1 MSLKKINPI
10 KTKSWIKLKAHF
22 NEIENKEIKDL
33 LSIRSNP
40 SCFSL
45 EWNDFNI
52 DISKNR
58 IDNTT
63 LNLLLDLAKECGL
76 EDAISKQFKG
86 DIIND
91 TEKRAVLHT
100 AVRTDGNEK
109 INVDGLDVVPSILE
123 TRSKIKS
130 FTNDVMSGN
139 LKGDTGKP
147 FTDVVNIGIGG
158 SDLGPVMVVEAL
170 KHYSSRLKPHFVSNV
185 DGDHVLEIIKDLNPE
200 TTLFIIVSKTFTT
213 QETISNA
220 NTIRDWLVSKLNVS
234 AVSKHFAAVSTNL
247 TEIKKFGIN
256 PKMVFS
262 MNDWVGGRF
271 SLWSSVGLSISLA
284 VGYEN
289 FSKLLEYHI
298 GNCLGGCEG
307 HQKEKDYNIY
317 ISNIR
322 DFLKG
327 NLSSSINYFKNEMEI
342 ASDSLKFEKA
352 QKAKEKIELLENYQ
366 SKSTVVSSKLNNID
380 VFSIISD
387 SSHAYVNHLQV
398 AFGRIV
404 RFHNVEIK
412 KKLDETDKELLLMTL
427 VNLRDKFSSK
437 NNTIISNIEF
447 DKILNLKFIYPKA
460 GDNKKLLDLS
470 VRNATQFKIEK
481 LKQVQIVDPER
492 HTNRILNQMKIDLRL
507 NEIPI
512 HIECFDNSNIQGSNP
527 VASCIVF
534 KNSKPS
540 KKDYRHFNIKTVEG
554 PDDYASMEEVVY
566 RRYKRMVDEKSVL
579 PSLIII
585 DGGKGQLSSSIKALK
600 KLNLENTI
608 AILGIAK
615 RLEEIFYPNDP
626 IPLYL
631 NKKSET
637 LKVIQQMRNEA
648 HRFAI
653 TFHRN
658 KRSKQALTS
667 SFDGIPG
674 IGEKTKTTLLKRF
687 KSLKKIKETSL
698 DLLINEV
705 GESKAKKIKEFLNS
719 MK

>member
-1 MSLKKINPI
+1 MPSEPGVYQFFNKEDKIIYIGKAKNLKKRIASYFQKNI
-10 KTKSWIKLKAHF
+10 GSRKTKNLVKNIHEIKHIIVSSESDALLLENSLIKKYQPKYNILLRDDKTYPWIVIKKESFPRVLTTRRVEKDGSEYFGPFTNYKTVRTIMDIFSNLYSLRTCHYDLRQK
-22 NEIENKEIKDL
+22 NIIENKYKV
-33 LSIRSNP
+33 
-40 SCFSL
+40 C
-45 EWNDFNI
+45 
-52 DISKNR
+52 
-58 IDNTT
+58 
-63 LNLLLDLAKECGL
+63 
-76 EDAISKQFKG
+76 
-86 DIIND
+86 
-91 TEKRAVLHT
+91 
-100 AVRTDGNEK
+100 
-109 INVDGLDVVPSILE
+109 
-123 TRSKIKS
+123 
-130 FTNDVMSGN
+130 
-139 LKGDTGKP
+139 
-147 FTDVVNIGIGG
+147 
-158 SDLGPVMVVEAL
+158 
-170 KHYSSRLKPHFVSNV
+170 
-185 DGDHVLEIIKDLNPE
+185 
-200 TTLFIIVSKTFTT
+200 
-213 QETISNA
+213 
-220 NTIRDWLVSKLNVS
+220 
-234 AVSKHFAAVSTNL
+234 
-247 TEIKKFGIN
+247 
-256 PKMVFS
+256 
-262 MNDWVGGRF
+262 
-271 SLWSSVGLSISLA
+271 
-284 VGYEN
+284 
-289 FSKLLEYHI
+289 LEYHI

-307 HQKEKDYNIY
+307 HQKEVDYNIY

-327 NLSSSINYFKNEMEI
+327 NLSSSINYFKNEMKT
-342 ASDSLKFEKA
+342 ASGSLHFEKA

-366 SKSTVVSSKLNNID
+366 AKSTVVNSKLNNID

-412 KKLDETDKELLLMTL
+412 KKLEETDKELLLMTL
-427 VNLRDKFSSK
+427 VNLREKFSSK
-437 NNTIISNIEF
+437 NNTVISNIKF
-447 DKILNLKFIYPKA
+447 DKILDLKFISPKA

-507 NEIPI
+507 NEMPK

-554 PDDYASMEEVVY
+554 PDDYASMEEVVF
-566 RRYKRMVDEKSVL
+566 RRYKRMLDEKSVL

-600 KLNLENTI
+600 KLKLENTI

-615 RLEEIFYPNDP
+615 RLEEIFYPNDS

-674 IGEKTKTTLLKRF
+674 IGEKTKIALLKRF

-698 DLLINEV
+698 ELLINEV
-705 GESKAKKIKEFLNS
+705 GESKAKK
-719 MK
+719 

>member
-1 MSLKKINPI
+1 MPSEPGVYQFFNKEDKIIYIGKAKNLKKRVASYFQKNVGSR
-10 KTKSWIKLKAHF
+10 KTKNLVKNIH
-22 NEIENKEIKDL
+22 EIKHIVVSTESDA
-33 LSIRSNP
+33 
-40 SCFSL
+40 
-45 EWNDFNI
+45 
-52 DISKNR
+52 
-58 IDNTT
+58 
-63 LNLLLDLAKECGL
+63 LLLENSLIKKYQPKYNILLRDDKTYPWIVIKKEAFPRVL
-76 EDAISKQFKG
+76 
-86 DIIND
+86 
-91 TEKRAVLHT
+91 TTRRVEKDGSEYFGPFT
-100 AVRTDGNEK
+100 NYKTVRTIMG
-109 INVDGLDVVPSILE
+109 
-123 TRSKIKS
+123 
-130 FTNDVMSGN
+130 
-139 LKGDTGKP
+139 
-147 FTDVVNIGIGG
+147 
-158 SDLGPVMVVEAL
+158 
-170 KHYSSRLKPHFVSNV
+170 
-185 DGDHVLEIIKDLNPE
+185 
-200 TTLFIIVSKTFTT
+200 
-213 QETISNA
+213 
-220 NTIRDWLVSKLNVS
+220 
-234 AVSKHFAAVSTNL
+234 
-247 TEIKKFGIN
+247 
-256 PKMVFS
+256 VFS
-262 MNDWVGGRF
+262 TLY
-271 SLWSSVGLSISLA
+271 SLRTCHYDLKEKNIVEKKYK
-284 VGYEN
+284 VC
-289 FSKLLEYHI
+289 LEYHI

-307 HQKEKDYNIY
+307 HQKEEDYDVY

-327 NLSSSINYFKNEMEI
+327 NLSSSLNYFKNEMKT
-342 ASDSLKFEKA
+342 ASDCLQFEKA
-352 QKAKEKIELLENYQ
+352 QSAKEKIELLENYQ

-412 KKLDETDKELLLMTL
+412 KKLEETDKKLLLMTL
-427 VNLRDKFSSK
+427 VNLRDKFNSK
-437 NNTIISNIEF
+437 NNIVISNIKF
-447 DKILNLKFIYPKA
+447 DKILDLKFIFPKA

-492 HTNRILNQMKIDLRL
+492 HTNRILNQMKTDLRL
-507 NEIPI
+507 NKIPV

-540 KKDYRHFNIKTVEG
+540 KKDYRHYNIKTVEG

-566 RRYKRMVDEKSVL
+566 RRYRRMLDEKLSL

-653 TFHRN
+653 NFHRN

-674 IGEKTKTTLLKRF
+674 IGEKTKTALLKRF
-687 KSLKKIKETSL
+687 KSLKNIKETSL
-698 DLLINEV
+698 ELLISEV
-705 GESKAKKIKEFLNS
+705 GESKAKKLKDFLNS
-719 MK
+719 MS

>member
-1 MSLKKINPI
+1 MPSEPGVYQFFNKEDKIIYIGKAKNLKKRIASYFQKNI
-10 KTKSWIKLKAHF
+10 GSRKTKNLVKNIHEIKHIIVSSESDALLLENSLIKKYQPKYNILLRDDKTYPWIVIKKESFPRVLTTRRVEKDGSEYFGPFTNYKTVRTIMDIFSNLYSLRTCHYDLRQK
-22 NEIENKEIKDL
+22 NIIENKYKV
-33 LSIRSNP
+33 
-40 SCFSL
+40 C
-45 EWNDFNI
+45 
-52 DISKNR
+52 
-58 IDNTT
+58 
-63 LNLLLDLAKECGL
+63 
-76 EDAISKQFKG
+76 
-86 DIIND
+86 
-91 TEKRAVLHT
+91 
-100 AVRTDGNEK
+100 
-109 INVDGLDVVPSILE
+109 
-123 TRSKIKS
+123 
-130 FTNDVMSGN
+130 
-139 LKGDTGKP
+139 
-147 FTDVVNIGIGG
+147 
-158 SDLGPVMVVEAL
+158 
-170 KHYSSRLKPHFVSNV
+170 
-185 DGDHVLEIIKDLNPE
+185 
-200 TTLFIIVSKTFTT
+200 
-213 QETISNA
+213 
-220 NTIRDWLVSKLNVS
+220 
-234 AVSKHFAAVSTNL
+234 
-247 TEIKKFGIN
+247 
-256 PKMVFS
+256 
-262 MNDWVGGRF
+262 
-271 SLWSSVGLSISLA
+271 
-284 VGYEN
+284 
-289 FSKLLEYHI
+289 LEYHI

-307 HQKEKDYNIY
+307 HQKEVDYNIY

-327 NLSSSINYFKNEMEI
+327 NLSSSINYFRNEMKT
-342 ASDSLKFEKA
+342 ASGSLHFEKA

-366 SKSTVVSSKLNNID
+366 AKSTVVNSKLNNID

-412 KKLDETDKELLLMTL
+412 KKLEETDKELLLMTL
-427 VNLRDKFSSK
+427 VNLREKFSSK
-437 NNTIISNIEF
+437 NNTVISNIKF
-447 DKILNLKFIYPKA
+447 DKILDLKFISPKA

-507 NEIPI
+507 NEIPK

-554 PDDYASMEEVVY
+554 PDDYASMEEVVF
-566 RRYKRMVDEKSVL
+566 RRYKRMLDEKSVL

-600 KLNLENTI
+600 KLKLENTI

-674 IGEKTKTTLLKRF
+674 IGEKTKIALLKRF

-698 DLLINEV
+698 ELLISEV
-705 GESKAKKIKEFLNS
+705 GESKAKKLKEFLNS

>member
-1 MSLKKINPI
+1 MPSEPGVYQFFNKEDKIIYIGKAKNLKKRVASYFQKNVGSR
-10 KTKSWIKLKAHF
+10 KTKNLVKNIHGIKHIVVSTESDA
-22 NEIENKEIKDL
+22 
-33 LSIRSNP
+33 
-40 SCFSL
+40 
-45 EWNDFNI
+45 
-52 DISKNR
+52 
-58 IDNTT
+58 
-63 LNLLLDLAKECGL
+63 LLLENSLIKKYQPKYNILLRDDKTYPWIVIKKEAFPRVL
-76 EDAISKQFKG
+76 
-86 DIIND
+86 
-91 TEKRAVLHT
+91 TTRRVEKDGSEYFGPFT
-100 AVRTDGNEK
+100 NYKTVRTIMG
-109 INVDGLDVVPSILE
+109 
-123 TRSKIKS
+123 
-130 FTNDVMSGN
+130 
-139 LKGDTGKP
+139 
-147 FTDVVNIGIGG
+147 
-158 SDLGPVMVVEAL
+158 
-170 KHYSSRLKPHFVSNV
+170 
-185 DGDHVLEIIKDLNPE
+185 
-200 TTLFIIVSKTFTT
+200 
-213 QETISNA
+213 
-220 NTIRDWLVSKLNVS
+220 
-234 AVSKHFAAVSTNL
+234 
-247 TEIKKFGIN
+247 
-256 PKMVFS
+256 VFS
-262 MNDWVGGRF
+262 TLY
-271 SLWSSVGLSISLA
+271 SLRTCHYDLKEKNIVEKKYK
-284 VGYEN
+284 VC
-289 FSKLLEYHI
+289 LEYHI

-307 HQKEKDYNIY
+307 HQKEEDYDVY

-327 NLSSSINYFKNEMEI
+327 NLSSSLNYFKNEMKT
-342 ASDSLKFEKA
+342 ASDCLQFEKA
-352 QKAKEKIELLENYQ
+352 QSAKEKIELLENYQ

-412 KKLDETDKELLLMTL
+412 KKLEETDKKLLLMTL

-437 NNTIISNIEF
+437 NNTVISNIKF
-447 DKILNLKFIYPKA
+447 DKILDLKFIFPKA

-492 HTNRILNQMKIDLRL
+492 HTNRILNQMKTDLRL
-507 NEIPI
+507 NKMPV

-566 RRYKRMVDEKSVL
+566 RRYRRMLDEKLSL

-653 TFHRN
+653 NFHRN

-674 IGEKTKTTLLKRF
+674 IGEKTKTALLKRF
-687 KSLKKIKETSL
+687 KSLKNIKETSL
-698 DLLINEV
+698 ELLISEV
-705 GESKAKKIKEFLNS
+705 GESKAKKLKDFLNS
-719 MK
+719 MS

>member
-1 MSLKKINPI
+1 MPSEPGVYQFFNKKDKIIYIGKAKNLKKRIASYFQKNI
-10 KTKSWIKLKAHF
+10 GSRKTKNLVKNIHEIKHIIVSSESDALLLENSLIKKYQPKYNILLRDDKTYPWIVIKKESFPRVLTTRRVEKDGSEYFGPFTNYKTVRTIMDIFSNLYSLRTCHYDLRQK
-22 NEIENKEIKDL
+22 NIIENKYKV
-33 LSIRSNP
+33 
-40 SCFSL
+40 C
-45 EWNDFNI
+45 
-52 DISKNR
+52 
-58 IDNTT
+58 
-63 LNLLLDLAKECGL
+63 
-76 EDAISKQFKG
+76 
-86 DIIND
+86 
-91 TEKRAVLHT
+91 
-100 AVRTDGNEK
+100 
-109 INVDGLDVVPSILE
+109 
-123 TRSKIKS
+123 
-130 FTNDVMSGN
+130 
-139 LKGDTGKP
+139 
-147 FTDVVNIGIGG
+147 
-158 SDLGPVMVVEAL
+158 
-170 KHYSSRLKPHFVSNV
+170 
-185 DGDHVLEIIKDLNPE
+185 
-200 TTLFIIVSKTFTT
+200 
-213 QETISNA
+213 
-220 NTIRDWLVSKLNVS
+220 
-234 AVSKHFAAVSTNL
+234 
-247 TEIKKFGIN
+247 
-256 PKMVFS
+256 
-262 MNDWVGGRF
+262 
-271 SLWSSVGLSISLA
+271 
-284 VGYEN
+284 
-289 FSKLLEYHI
+289 LEYHI

-307 HQKEKDYNIY
+307 HQKEVDYNIY

-327 NLSSSINYFKNEMEI
+327 NLSSSINYFKNEMKT
-342 ASDSLKFEKA
+342 ASGSLHFEKA

-366 SKSTVVSSKLNNID
+366 AKSTVVNSKLNNID

-412 KKLDETDKELLLMTL
+412 KKLEETDKELLLMTL
-427 VNLRDKFSSK
+427 VNLREKFSSK
-437 NNTIISNIEF
+437 NNTVISNIKF
-447 DKILNLKFIYPKA
+447 DKILDLKFISPKA

-507 NEIPI
+507 NEIPK

-554 PDDYASMEEVVY
+554 PDDYASMEEVVF
-566 RRYKRMVDEKSVL
+566 RRYKRMLDEKSVL

-600 KLNLENTI
+600 KLKLENTI

-674 IGEKTKTTLLKRF
+674 IGEKTKSALLIMF
-687 KSLKKIKETSL
+687 KSLKKIKETSVFL
-698 DLLINEV
+698 KKQLIKFE
-705 GESKAKKIKEFLNS
+705 KK
-719 MK
+719 

>member
-1 MSLKKINPI
+1 MPSEPGVYQFFNKEDKIIYIGKAKNLKKRVSSYFQKNVGSR
-10 KTKSWIKLKAHF
+10 KTKNLVKNIH
-22 NEIENKEIKDL
+22 EIKHIVVSSESDA
-33 LSIRSNP
+33 
-40 SCFSL
+40 
-45 EWNDFNI
+45 
-52 DISKNR
+52 
-58 IDNTT
+58 
-63 LNLLLDLAKECGL
+63 LLLENSLIKKYQPKYNILLRDDKTYPWIVIKKESFPRVL
-76 EDAISKQFKG
+76 
-86 DIIND
+86 
-91 TEKRAVLHT
+91 TTRRVEKDGSEYFGPFT
-100 AVRTDGNEK
+100 NYKTVRTIMDIFSNLYSLRTCHYDLRQK
-109 INVDGLDVVPSILE
+109 NILE
-123 TRSKIKS
+123 SKYK
-130 FTNDVMSGN
+130 VC
-139 LKGDTGKP
+139 
-147 FTDVVNIGIGG
+147 
-158 SDLGPVMVVEAL
+158 
-170 KHYSSRLKPHFVSNV
+170 
-185 DGDHVLEIIKDLNPE
+185 
-200 TTLFIIVSKTFTT
+200 
-213 QETISNA
+213 
-220 NTIRDWLVSKLNVS
+220 
-234 AVSKHFAAVSTNL
+234 
-247 TEIKKFGIN
+247 
-256 PKMVFS
+256 
-262 MNDWVGGRF
+262 
-271 SLWSSVGLSISLA
+271 
-284 VGYEN
+284 
-289 FSKLLEYHI
+289 LEYHI

-307 HQKEKDYNIY
+307 HQEEEDYNIY

-327 NLSSSINYFKNEMEI
+327 NLSSSINYFKNEMKV
-342 ASDSLKFEKA
+342 ASDLLRFEKA
-352 QKAKEKIELLENYQ
+352 QAAKEKIDLLENYQ

-404 RFHNVEIK
+404 RFHNLEIK
-412 KKLDETDKELLLMTL
+412 KKLDESDKELLLMTL
-427 VNLRDKFSSK
+427 VNLRGKFSSK
-437 NNTIISNIEF
+437 NNTVISNVKF
-447 DKILNLKFIYPKA
+447 DKILDLNFIFPKS

-512 HIECFDNSNIQGSNP
+512 NIECFDNSNIQGSNP

-566 RRYKRMVDEKSVL
+566 RRYKRMLEEKSVL

-653 TFHRN
+653 NFHRN

-667 SFDGIPG
+667 SFDEIPG
-674 IGEKTKTTLLKRF
+674 IGEKTKTALLKRF

-698 DLLINEV
+698 ELLISEV
-705 GESKAKKIKEFLNS
+705 GKSKAKKLKEFLNS
-719 MK
+719 MN

>member
-1 MSLKKINPI
+1 MPSEPGVYQFFNKEDKIIYIGKAKNLKKRIASYFQKNI
-10 KTKSWIKLKAHF
+10 GSRKTKNLVKNIHEIKHIIVSSESDALLLENSLIKKYQPKYNILLRDDKTYPWIVIKKESFPRVLTTRRVEKDGSEYFGPFTNYKTVRTIMDIFSNLYSLRTCHYDLRQK
-22 NEIENKEIKDL
+22 NIIENKYKV
-33 LSIRSNP
+33 
-40 SCFSL
+40 C
-45 EWNDFNI
+45 
-52 DISKNR
+52 
-58 IDNTT
+58 
-63 LNLLLDLAKECGL
+63 
-76 EDAISKQFKG
+76 
-86 DIIND
+86 
-91 TEKRAVLHT
+91 
-100 AVRTDGNEK
+100 
-109 INVDGLDVVPSILE
+109 
-123 TRSKIKS
+123 
-130 FTNDVMSGN
+130 
-139 LKGDTGKP
+139 
-147 FTDVVNIGIGG
+147 
-158 SDLGPVMVVEAL
+158 
-170 KHYSSRLKPHFVSNV
+170 
-185 DGDHVLEIIKDLNPE
+185 
-200 TTLFIIVSKTFTT
+200 
-213 QETISNA
+213 
-220 NTIRDWLVSKLNVS
+220 
-234 AVSKHFAAVSTNL
+234 
-247 TEIKKFGIN
+247 
-256 PKMVFS
+256 
-262 MNDWVGGRF
+262 
-271 SLWSSVGLSISLA
+271 
-284 VGYEN
+284 
-289 FSKLLEYHI
+289 LEYHI

-307 HQKEKDYNIY
+307 HQKEVDYNIY

-327 NLSSSINYFKNEMEI
+327 NLSSSINYFKNEMKT
-342 ASDSLKFEKA
+342 ASGSLHFEKA

-366 SKSTVVSSKLNNID
+366 AKSTVVNSKLNNID

-412 KKLDETDKELLLMTL
+412 KKLEETDKELLLMTL
-427 VNLRDKFSSK
+427 VNLREKFSSK
-437 NNTIISNIEF
+437 NNTVISNIKF
-447 DKILNLKFIYPKA
+447 DKILDLKFISPKA

-507 NEIPI
+507 NEMPK

-554 PDDYASMEEVVY
+554 PDDYASMEEVVF
-566 RRYKRMVDEKSVL
+566 RRYKRMLDEKSVL

-600 KLNLENTI
+600 KLKLENTI

-615 RLEEIFYPNDP
+615 RLEEIFYPNDS

-674 IGEKTKTTLLKRF
+674 IGEKTKIALLKRF

-698 DLLINEV
+698 KLLISEV
-705 GESKAKKIKEFLNS
+705 GESKAKKLKEFLNS

>member
-1 MSLKKINPI
+1 VISTSLKIELSTMPSEPGVYQFFNKEDKIIYIGKAKNLKKRVASYFQKNVGSR
-10 KTKSWIKLKAHF
+10 KTKNLVKNIH
-22 NEIENKEIKDL
+22 EIKHIVVSTESDA
-33 LSIRSNP
+33 
-40 SCFSL
+40 
-45 EWNDFNI
+45 
-52 DISKNR
+52 
-58 IDNTT
+58 
-63 LNLLLDLAKECGL
+63 LLLENSLIKKYQPKYNILLRDDKTYPWIVIKKEAFPRVL
-76 EDAISKQFKG
+76 
-86 DIIND
+86 
-91 TEKRAVLHT
+91 TTRRVEKDGSEYFGPFT
-100 AVRTDGNEK
+100 NYKTVRTIMG
-109 INVDGLDVVPSILE
+109 
-123 TRSKIKS
+123 
-130 FTNDVMSGN
+130 
-139 LKGDTGKP
+139 
-147 FTDVVNIGIGG
+147 
-158 SDLGPVMVVEAL
+158 
-170 KHYSSRLKPHFVSNV
+170 
-185 DGDHVLEIIKDLNPE
+185 
-200 TTLFIIVSKTFTT
+200 
-213 QETISNA
+213 
-220 NTIRDWLVSKLNVS
+220 
-234 AVSKHFAAVSTNL
+234 
-247 TEIKKFGIN
+247 
-256 PKMVFS
+256 VFS
-262 MNDWVGGRF
+262 TLY
-271 SLWSSVGLSISLA
+271 SLRTCHYDLKEKNIVEKKYK
-284 VGYEN
+284 VC
-289 FSKLLEYHI
+289 LEYHI

-307 HQKEKDYNIY
+307 HQKEEDYDVY

-327 NLSSSINYFKNEMEI
+327 NLSSSLNYFKNEMKT
-342 ASDSLKFEKA
+342 ASDCLQFEKA
-352 QKAKEKIELLENYQ
+352 QSAKEKIELLENYQ

-412 KKLDETDKELLLMTL
+412 KKLEETDRKLLLMTL
-427 VNLRDKFSSK
+427 VNLRDKFNSK
-437 NNTIISNIEF
+437 NNIVISNIKF
-447 DKILNLKFIYPKA
+447 DKILDLKFIFPKA

-492 HTNRILNQMKIDLRL
+492 HTNRILNQMKTDLRL
-507 NEIPI
+507 NKIPV

-566 RRYKRMVDEKSVL
+566 RRYRRMLNEKLSL

-653 TFHRN
+653 NFHRN

-674 IGEKTKTTLLKRF
+674 IGEKTKTALLKRF
-687 KSLKKIKETSL
+687 KSLKNIKETSL
-698 DLLINEV
+698 KLLISEI
-705 GESKAKKIKEFLNS
+705 GESKAKKLKDFLNS
-719 MK
+719 MS

>member
-1 MSLKKINPI
+1 VISPSLKIELSTMPSEPGVYQFFNKEDKIIYIGKAKNLKKRVASYFQKNVGSR
-10 KTKSWIKLKAHF
+10 KTKNLVKNIH
-22 NEIENKEIKDL
+22 EIKHIVVSTESDA
-33 LSIRSNP
+33 
-40 SCFSL
+40 
-45 EWNDFNI
+45 
-52 DISKNR
+52 
-58 IDNTT
+58 
-63 LNLLLDLAKECGL
+63 LLLENSLIKKYQPKYNILLRDDKTYPWIVIKKEAFPRVL
-76 EDAISKQFKG
+76 
-86 DIIND
+86 
-91 TEKRAVLHT
+91 TTRRVEKDGSEYFGPFT
-100 AVRTDGNEK
+100 NYKTVRTIMG
-109 INVDGLDVVPSILE
+109 
-123 TRSKIKS
+123 
-130 FTNDVMSGN
+130 
-139 LKGDTGKP
+139 
-147 FTDVVNIGIGG
+147 
-158 SDLGPVMVVEAL
+158 
-170 KHYSSRLKPHFVSNV
+170 
-185 DGDHVLEIIKDLNPE
+185 
-200 TTLFIIVSKTFTT
+200 
-213 QETISNA
+213 
-220 NTIRDWLVSKLNVS
+220 
-234 AVSKHFAAVSTNL
+234 
-247 TEIKKFGIN
+247 
-256 PKMVFS
+256 VFS
-262 MNDWVGGRF
+262 TLY
-271 SLWSSVGLSISLA
+271 SLRTCHYDLKEKNIVEKKYK
-284 VGYEN
+284 VC
-289 FSKLLEYHI
+289 LEYHI

-307 HQKEKDYNIY
+307 HQKEKDYDVY

-327 NLSSSINYFKNEMEI
+327 NLSSSLNYFKNEMKT
-342 ASDSLKFEKA
+342 ASDCLQFEKA
-352 QKAKEKIELLENYQ
+352 QSAKEKIELLENYQ

-387 SSHAYVNHLQV
+387 SSHAYINHLQV

-412 KKLDETDKELLLMTL
+412 KKLEETDKKLLLMTL
-427 VNLRDKFSSK
+427 VNLRDKFNSK
-437 NNTIISNIEF
+437 NNIVISNIKF
-447 DKILNLKFIYPKA
+447 DKILDLKFIFPKT

-492 HTNRILNQMKIDLRL
+492 HTNRILNQMKTDLRL
-507 NEIPI
+507 NKMPV

-566 RRYKRMVDEKSVL
+566 RRYRRMLDEKLSL

-653 TFHRN
+653 NFHRN

-674 IGEKTKTTLLKRF
+674 IGEKTKTALLKRF
-687 KSLKKIKETSL
+687 KSLKNIKETSL
-698 DLLINEV
+698 ELLISEV
-705 GESKAKKIKEFLNS
+705 GESKAKKLKDFLNS
-719 MK
+719 MS

>member
-1 MSLKKINPI
+1 MPSQPGVYQFFNKEDKIIYIGKAKNLKKRVSSYFQKNVGSR
-10 KTKSWIKLKAHF
+10 KTKNLVKNIH
-22 NEIENKEIKDL
+22 EIKHIVVSSESDA
-33 LSIRSNP
+33 
-40 SCFSL
+40 
-45 EWNDFNI
+45 
-52 DISKNR
+52 
-58 IDNTT
+58 
-63 LNLLLDLAKECGL
+63 LLLENSLIKKYQPKYNILLRDDKTYPWIVIKKESFPRVL
-76 EDAISKQFKG
+76 
-86 DIIND
+86 
-91 TEKRAVLHT
+91 TTRRVEKDGSEYFGPFT
-100 AVRTDGNEK
+100 NYKTVRTIMDIFSNLYSLRTCHYDLRQK
-109 INVDGLDVVPSILE
+109 NILE
-123 TRSKIKS
+123 SKYK
-130 FTNDVMSGN
+130 VC
-139 LKGDTGKP
+139 
-147 FTDVVNIGIGG
+147 
-158 SDLGPVMVVEAL
+158 
-170 KHYSSRLKPHFVSNV
+170 
-185 DGDHVLEIIKDLNPE
+185 
-200 TTLFIIVSKTFTT
+200 
-213 QETISNA
+213 
-220 NTIRDWLVSKLNVS
+220 
-234 AVSKHFAAVSTNL
+234 
-247 TEIKKFGIN
+247 
-256 PKMVFS
+256 
-262 MNDWVGGRF
+262 
-271 SLWSSVGLSISLA
+271 
-284 VGYEN
+284 
-289 FSKLLEYHI
+289 LEYHI

-307 HQKEKDYNIY
+307 YQEEEDYNIY

-327 NLSSSINYFKNEMEI
+327 NLSSSINYFKNEMKV
-342 ASDSLKFEKA
+342 ASDLLRFEKA
-352 QKAKEKIELLENYQ
+352 QAAKEKIELLENYQ

-404 RFHNVEIK
+404 RFHNLEIK
-412 KKLDETDKELLLMTL
+412 KKLDESDKELLLMTL
-427 VNLRDKFSSK
+427 VNLRGKFSSK
-437 NNTIISNIEF
+437 NNTVISNVKF
-447 DKILNLKFIYPKA
+447 DKILDLNFIFPKS

-492 HTNRILNQMKIDLRL
+492 HTNRILNQMKTDLRL
-507 NEIPI
+507 NEIPVN
-512 HIECFDNSNIQGSNP
+512 IECFDNSNIQGSIP

-566 RRYKRMVDEKSVL
+566 RRYKRMLDEKSVL

-600 KLNLENTI
+600 KLKLENTI

-667 SFDGIPG
+667 SFDEIPG
-674 IGEKTKTTLLKRF
+674 IGEKTKTALLKRF

-698 DLLINEV
+698 ELLISEV
-705 GESKAKKIKEFLNS
+705 GESKAKKLKEFLNS
-719 MK
+719 MN

>member
-1 MSLKKINPI
+1 VISTSLKIELSTMPSEPGVYQFFNKEDKIIYIGKAKNLKKRVASYFQKNVGSR
-10 KTKSWIKLKAHF
+10 KTKNLVKNIH
-22 NEIENKEIKDL
+22 EIKHIVVSTESDA
-33 LSIRSNP
+33 
-40 SCFSL
+40 
-45 EWNDFNI
+45 
-52 DISKNR
+52 
-58 IDNTT
+58 
-63 LNLLLDLAKECGL
+63 LLLENSLIKKYQPKYNILLRDDKTYPWIVIKKEAFPRVL
-76 EDAISKQFKG
+76 
-86 DIIND
+86 
-91 TEKRAVLHT
+91 TTRRVEKDGSEYFGPFT
-100 AVRTDGNEK
+100 NYKTVRTIMG
-109 INVDGLDVVPSILE
+109 
-123 TRSKIKS
+123 
-130 FTNDVMSGN
+130 
-139 LKGDTGKP
+139 
-147 FTDVVNIGIGG
+147 
-158 SDLGPVMVVEAL
+158 
-170 KHYSSRLKPHFVSNV
+170 
-185 DGDHVLEIIKDLNPE
+185 
-200 TTLFIIVSKTFTT
+200 
-213 QETISNA
+213 
-220 NTIRDWLVSKLNVS
+220 
-234 AVSKHFAAVSTNL
+234 
-247 TEIKKFGIN
+247 
-256 PKMVFS
+256 VFS
-262 MNDWVGGRF
+262 TLY
-271 SLWSSVGLSISLA
+271 SLRTCHYDLKEKNIVEKKYK
-284 VGYEN
+284 VC
-289 FSKLLEYHI
+289 LEYHI

-307 HQKEKDYNIY
+307 HQKEEDYDVY

-327 NLSSSINYFKNEMEI
+327 NLSSSLNYFKNEMKT
-342 ASDSLKFEKA
+342 ASDCLQFEKA
-352 QKAKEKIELLENYQ
+352 QSAKEKIELLENYQ

-412 KKLDETDKELLLMTL
+412 KKLEETDRKLLLMTL
-427 VNLRDKFSSK
+427 VNLRDKFNSK
-437 NNTIISNIEF
+437 NNIVISNIKF
-447 DKILNLKFIYPKA
+447 DKILDLKFIFPKA

-492 HTNRILNQMKIDLRL
+492 HTNRILNQMKTDLRL
-507 NEIPI
+507 NKMPV

-566 RRYKRMVDEKSVL
+566 RRYRRMLDEKLSL

-637 LKVIQQMRNEA
+637 LKIIQQMRNEA

-653 TFHRN
+653 NFHRN

-674 IGEKTKTTLLKRF
+674 IGEKTKTALLKRF
-687 KSLKKIKETSL
+687 KSLKNIKETSL
-698 DLLINEV
+698 ELLISEV
-705 GESKAKKIKEFLNS
+705 GESKAKKLKDFLNS
-719 MK
+719 MS

>member
-1 MSLKKINPI
+1 MPSEPGVYQFFNKEDKIIYIGKAKNLKKRIASYFQKNI
-10 KTKSWIKLKAHF
+10 GSRKTKNLVKNIHEIKHIIVSSESDALLLENSLIKKYQPKYNILLRDDKTYPWIVIKKESFPRVLTTRRVEKDGSEYFGPFTNYKTVRTIMDVFSNLYSLRTCHYDLRQK
-22 NEIENKEIKDL
+22 NIIENKYKV
-33 LSIRSNP
+33 
-40 SCFSL
+40 C
-45 EWNDFNI
+45 
-52 DISKNR
+52 
-58 IDNTT
+58 
-63 LNLLLDLAKECGL
+63 
-76 EDAISKQFKG
+76 
-86 DIIND
+86 
-91 TEKRAVLHT
+91 
-100 AVRTDGNEK
+100 
-109 INVDGLDVVPSILE
+109 
-123 TRSKIKS
+123 
-130 FTNDVMSGN
+130 
-139 LKGDTGKP
+139 
-147 FTDVVNIGIGG
+147 
-158 SDLGPVMVVEAL
+158 
-170 KHYSSRLKPHFVSNV
+170 
-185 DGDHVLEIIKDLNPE
+185 
-200 TTLFIIVSKTFTT
+200 
-213 QETISNA
+213 
-220 NTIRDWLVSKLNVS
+220 
-234 AVSKHFAAVSTNL
+234 
-247 TEIKKFGIN
+247 
-256 PKMVFS
+256 
-262 MNDWVGGRF
+262 
-271 SLWSSVGLSISLA
+271 
-284 VGYEN
+284 
-289 FSKLLEYHI
+289 LEYHI

-307 HQKEKDYNIY
+307 HQKEVDYNIY

-327 NLSSSINYFKNEMEI
+327 NLSSSINYFKNEMKT
-342 ASDSLKFEKA
+342 ASGSLHFEKA

-366 SKSTVVSSKLNNID
+366 AKSTVVNSKLNNID

-412 KKLDETDKELLLMTL
+412 KKLEETDKELLLMTL
-427 VNLRDKFSSK
+427 VNLREKFSSK
-437 NNTIISNIEF
+437 NNTVISNIKF
-447 DKILNLKFIYPKA
+447 DKILDLKFISPKA

-507 NEIPI
+507 NEIPK

-554 PDDYASMEEVVY
+554 PDDYASMEEVVF
-566 RRYKRMVDEKSVL
+566 RRYKRMLDEKSVL

-600 KLNLENTI
+600 KLKLENTI

-615 RLEEIFYPNDP
+615 RLEEIFYPNDS

-674 IGEKTKTTLLKRF
+674 IGEKTKIALLKRF

-698 DLLINEV
+698 ELLISEV
-705 GESKAKKIKEFLNS
+705 GESKAKKLKEFLNS

>member
-1 MSLKKINPI
+1 MPSEPGVYQFFNKEDKIIYIGKAKNLKKRIASYFQKNI
-10 KTKSWIKLKAHF
+10 GSRKTKNLVKNIHEIKHIVVSSESDALLLENSLIKKYQPKYNILLRDDKTYPWIVIKKESFPRVLTTRRVEKDGSEYFGPFTNYKTVRTIMDIFSNLYSLRTCHYDLRQK
-22 NEIENKEIKDL
+22 NIIENKYKV
-33 LSIRSNP
+33 
-40 SCFSL
+40 C
-45 EWNDFNI
+45 
-52 DISKNR
+52 
-58 IDNTT
+58 
-63 LNLLLDLAKECGL
+63 
-76 EDAISKQFKG
+76 
-86 DIIND
+86 
-91 TEKRAVLHT
+91 
-100 AVRTDGNEK
+100 
-109 INVDGLDVVPSILE
+109 
-123 TRSKIKS
+123 
-130 FTNDVMSGN
+130 
-139 LKGDTGKP
+139 
-147 FTDVVNIGIGG
+147 
-158 SDLGPVMVVEAL
+158 
-170 KHYSSRLKPHFVSNV
+170 
-185 DGDHVLEIIKDLNPE
+185 
-200 TTLFIIVSKTFTT
+200 
-213 QETISNA
+213 
-220 NTIRDWLVSKLNVS
+220 
-234 AVSKHFAAVSTNL
+234 
-247 TEIKKFGIN
+247 
-256 PKMVFS
+256 
-262 MNDWVGGRF
+262 
-271 SLWSSVGLSISLA
+271 
-284 VGYEN
+284 
-289 FSKLLEYHI
+289 LEYHI

-307 HQKEKDYNIY
+307 HQKEVDYNIY

-327 NLSSSINYFKNEMEI
+327 NLSSSINYFKNEMKT
-342 ASDSLKFEKA
+342 ASGSLHFEKA

-366 SKSTVVSSKLNNID
+366 AKSTVVNSKLNNID

-412 KKLDETDKELLLMTL
+412 KKLEETDKELLLMTL
-427 VNLRDKFSSK
+427 VNLREKFSSK
-437 NNTIISNIEF
+437 NNTVISNIKF
-447 DKILNLKFIYPKA
+447 DKILDLKFISPKA

-507 NEIPI
+507 NEMPK

-554 PDDYASMEEVVY
+554 PDDYASMEEVVF
-566 RRYKRMVDEKSVL
+566 RRYKRMLDEKSVL

-600 KLNLENTI
+600 KLKLENTI

-615 RLEEIFYPNDP
+615 RLEEIFYPNDS

-674 IGEKTKTTLLKRF
+674 IGEKTKIALLKRF

-698 DLLINEV
+698 ELLISEV
-705 GESKAKKIKEFLNS
+705 GESKAKKLKEFLNS

>member
-1 MSLKKINPI
+1 MPSEPGVYQFFNKDDKIIYIGKAKNLKKRVSSYFQKNVGSR
-10 KTKSWIKLKAHF
+10 KTKNLVKNIHNIKHIVVSSESDALLLENSLIKKYQPKYNILLRDDKTYPWIVIKKESFPRVLTTRRVEKDGSEYFGPFTNYKTVRTIMDIFSNLYSLRTCHYDLRQK
-22 NEIENKEIKDL
+22 NIIENKYKV
-33 LSIRSNP
+33 
-40 SCFSL
+40 CL
-45 EWNDFNI
+45 EF
-52 DISKNR
+52 
-58 IDNTT
+58 
-63 LNLLLDLAKECGL
+63 
-76 EDAISKQFKG
+76 
-86 DIIND
+86 
-91 TEKRAVLHT
+91 
-100 AVRTDGNEK
+100 
-109 INVDGLDVVPSILE
+109 
-123 TRSKIKS
+123 
-130 FTNDVMSGN
+130 
-139 LKGDTGKP
+139 
-147 FTDVVNIGIGG
+147 
-158 SDLGPVMVVEAL
+158 
-170 KHYSSRLKPHFVSNV
+170 
-185 DGDHVLEIIKDLNPE
+185 
-200 TTLFIIVSKTFTT
+200 
-213 QETISNA
+213 
-220 NTIRDWLVSKLNVS
+220 
-234 AVSKHFAAVSTNL
+234 
-247 TEIKKFGIN
+247 
-256 PKMVFS
+256 
-262 MNDWVGGRF
+262 
-271 SLWSSVGLSISLA
+271 
-284 VGYEN
+284 
-289 FSKLLEYHI
+289 HI

-307 HQKEKDYNIY
+307 YQKEEDYNLY

-327 NLSSSINYFKNEMEI
+327 NLSSSINYFKNEMKT
-342 ASDSLKFEKA
+342 ASGSLHFEKA
-352 QKAKEKIELLENYQ
+352 QTAKEKIELLENYQ
-366 SKSTVVSSKLNNID
+366 AKSTVVSSKLNNID

-412 KKLDETDKELLLMTL
+412 KKLEETDKKLLLMTL

-437 NNTIISNIEF
+437 NSTVISNIEF
-447 DKILNLKFIYPKA
+447 DKVLGLKFIYPKA

-507 NEIPI
+507 NKIPT

-566 RRYKRMVDEKSVL
+566 RRYKRMLDEKSIL

-658 KRSKQALTS
+658 KRSKQALIS
-667 SFDGIPG
+667 SFDRIPG
-674 IGEKTKTTLLKRF
+674 IGEKTKTALLKRF

-698 DLLINEV
+698 DLLISEV
-705 GESKAKKIKEFLNS
+705 GESKAKKLKEFLNS

>member
-1 MSLKKINPI
+1 MPSEPGVYQFFNKEDKIIYIGKAKNLKKRVASYFQKNIGSR
-10 KTKSWIKLKAHF
+10 KTKNLVKNIHEIKHIIVSSESDALLLENSLIKKYQPKYNILLRDDKTYPWIVIKKESFPRVLTTRRVEKDGSEYFGPFTNYKTVRTIMDIFSNLYSLRTCHYDLRQK
-22 NEIENKEIKDL
+22 NIIENKYKV
-33 LSIRSNP
+33 
-40 SCFSL
+40 C
-45 EWNDFNI
+45 
-52 DISKNR
+52 
-58 IDNTT
+58 
-63 LNLLLDLAKECGL
+63 
-76 EDAISKQFKG
+76 
-86 DIIND
+86 
-91 TEKRAVLHT
+91 
-100 AVRTDGNEK
+100 
-109 INVDGLDVVPSILE
+109 
-123 TRSKIKS
+123 
-130 FTNDVMSGN
+130 
-139 LKGDTGKP
+139 
-147 FTDVVNIGIGG
+147 
-158 SDLGPVMVVEAL
+158 
-170 KHYSSRLKPHFVSNV
+170 
-185 DGDHVLEIIKDLNPE
+185 
-200 TTLFIIVSKTFTT
+200 
-213 QETISNA
+213 
-220 NTIRDWLVSKLNVS
+220 
-234 AVSKHFAAVSTNL
+234 
-247 TEIKKFGIN
+247 
-256 PKMVFS
+256 
-262 MNDWVGGRF
+262 
-271 SLWSSVGLSISLA
+271 
-284 VGYEN
+284 
-289 FSKLLEYHI
+289 LEYHI

-307 HQKEKDYNIY
+307 HQKEVDYNIY

-327 NLSSSINYFKNEMEI
+327 NLSSSINYFKNEMKT
-342 ASDSLKFEKA
+342 ASGSLHFEKA

-366 SKSTVVSSKLNNID
+366 AKSTVVNSKLNNID

-412 KKLDETDKELLLMTL
+412 KKLEETDKELLLMTL
-427 VNLRDKFSSK
+427 VNLREKFSSK
-437 NNTIISNIEF
+437 NNTVISNIKF
-447 DKILNLKFIYPKA
+447 DKILDLKFISPKA

-507 NEIPI
+507 NEMPK

-554 PDDYASMEEVVY
+554 PDDYASMEEVVF
-566 RRYKRMVDEKSVL
+566 RRYKRMLDEKSVL

-600 KLNLENTI
+600 KLKLENTI

-615 RLEEIFYPNDP
+615 RLEEIFYPNDS

-674 IGEKTKTTLLKRF
+674 IGEKTKIALLKRF

-698 DLLINEV
+698 KLLISEV
-705 GESKAKKIKEFLNS
+705 GESKAKKLKEFLNS